1 MGEEGSELE
10 IERRTEE
17 EGAALRVE
25 GAPKKKRRRPFAGED
40 EASAE

>member
-10 IERRTEE
+10 IGRRTEE
-17 EGAALRVE
+17 EGAELRVE
-25 GAPKKKRRRPFAGED
+25 GAPKKRRRPFAGED